1 MKIKRTALLLPL
13 FAAVYVL
20 AFAAPPVYPGAK
32 PVDELNQELK
42 KSGQDST
49 AYNTFDSYEKVYEFY
64 QSKGGELRRGRPARA
79 GEKMATF
86 QFKDA
91 GYAVNIIW
99 KEDSKSKGT
108 IFYIARTGSAGK
120 L

>member
-1 MKIKRTALLLPL
+1 MKMKRVAFLLPL
-13 FAAVYVL
+13 FAAVYL
-20 AFAAPPVYPGAK
+20 SAFAAPPVYPGAK
-32 PVDELNQELK
+32 LVDELNQALK
-42 KSGQDST
+42 NSGQEST
-49 AYNTFDSYEKVYEFY
+49 AYNTMDAYEKVYDFY

-108 IFYIARTGSAGK
+108 VFYIARTGAAR
-120 L
+120 

>member
-1 MKIKRTALLLPL
+1 MKIKQVVFLLPL
-13 FAAVYVL
+13 FAAVYL
-20 AFAAPPVYPGAK
+20 SAFAAPPVYPGAK
-32 PVDELNQELK
+32 PVDELNQALK

-49 AYNTFDSYEKVYEFY
+49 AYNTMDAYEKVYDFY
-64 QSKGGELRRGRPARA
+64 QGKGGELRRGRPARA

-86 QFKDA
+86 QFKES

-108 IFYIARTGSAGK
+108 VFYIAHTGAAR
-120 L
+120 

>member
-1 MKIKRTALLLPL
+1 MKRVALLLPL
-13 FAAVYVL
+13 FAAAYL
-20 AFAAPPVYPGAK
+20 FAFAAPPVYPGAK
-32 PVDELNQELK
+32 LVDELNQALK
-42 KSGQDST
+42 KSGQEST
-49 AYNTFDSYEKVYEFY
+49 AYNTMDAYEKVYDFY

-86 QFKDA
+86 QFKES

-108 IFYIARTGSAGK
+108 VFYIARTGAAR
-120 L
+120 